1 MNNFSILPLSR
12 TTWLNYDDGVS
23 SHACYETASHH
34 LMSGICVS
42 GRAGAQTL
50 TRRIKNI

>member
-1 MNNFSILPLSR
+1 MNNFYVLPLSR
-12 TTWLNYDDGVS
+12 TTWLNYGDGVL

-42 GRAGAQTL
+42 RRAGAQTL
-50 TRRIKNI
+50 ARRMKNI